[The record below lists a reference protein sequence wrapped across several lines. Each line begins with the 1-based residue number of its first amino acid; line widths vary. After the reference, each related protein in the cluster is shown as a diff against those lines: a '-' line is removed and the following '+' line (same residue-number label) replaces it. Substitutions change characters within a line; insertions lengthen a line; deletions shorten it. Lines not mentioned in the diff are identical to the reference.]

1 MCSLNSQI
9 SPVSKNCAPIQHE
22 SVKSLRTNQSLI
34 SSACH
39 GYCNVF
45 FVGKLMVV
53 GSGTSMTKC
62 CVVIIIIMIM
72 ITLFL

>member
-9 SPVSKNCAPIQHE
+9 SPVSKNRAPIQHE
-22 SVKSLRTNQSLI
+22 SVNSLSTNQSLI

-39 GYCNVF
+39 GYCNVI

-62 CVVIIIIMIM
+62 CVVIIIIV